1 MTTQTPPDVPAN
13 LSTDPVPASTA
24 TLEQLESETPGGS
37 ELGTHDPYLA
47 LRHPA
52 FRLFLAGST
61 LMLVGQQMQTA
72 AVQWE
77 VTVRTGAA
85 HAAWALSMVGLVG
98 ALPVIALALPAG
110 QLADKVDR
118 KVLTVVTLLLSAVC
132 SIGLAALSVRQA
144 PVAYTY
150 AVLLAA
156 ATVWAIGGPARST
169 MLAGIVPIELFNN
182 ATTWNSSA
190 IQLACMGGPALA
202 GGLIA
207 LGAMHALDPAAV
219 AAQVRYVPLVYVVDA
234 ACSLAYA
241 AMLAGVV
248 VRPPDVRKEPATLK
262 TLLAGIRFVTVNRI
276 ILATMTLDLF
286 AVLLGGAVY
295 LLPVYATQV
304 LHVGAVGYGWMRAA
318 PAIGAFCMAMVLA
331 HRPPMKRAGLS
342 LLWAVAGFGV
352 ATIIFGLSHN
362 LLLSLAMLFLT
373 GALDNVSVVVRWTL
387 VQVLTP
393 DAMRGRVMAVN
404 NVFIGASNELGGFES
419 GAIASVVGPFWSVV
433 GGGIGTILVVIA
445 TAIVFPAVRKF
456 GSLQDAR
463 PIEETPE
470 HPNAAADAAA
480 PI

>member
-1 MTTQTPPDVPAN
+1 MRDPSQTPSDTAN
-13 LSTDPVPASTA
+13 LSADPGPTSTA
-24 TLEQLESETPGGS
+24 TLTQLERETPGGS
-37 ELGTHDPYLA
+37 ESTGHDPYLA
-47 LRHPA
+47 LRTPA
-52 FRLFLAGST
+52 FRRYALGST

-77 VTVRTGAA
+77 VTVRTGAE

-98 ALPVIALALPAG
+98 ALPVILLALPAG

-118 KVLTVVTLLLSAVC
+118 KWLTVVTLLLSALC
-132 SIGLAALSVRQA
+132 SVGLAVLSIHQS
-144 PVAYTY
+144 PVVYTY

-169 MLAGIVPIELFNN
+169 LLTGIVPVEVFNN
-182 ATTWNSSA
+182 ATTWGSSF

-202 GGLIA
+202 GFIIA
-207 LGAMHALDPAAV
+207 LGAMHMRDPAAV
-219 AAQVRYVPLVYVVDA
+219 AAQVRAVPWVYFADA
-234 ACSLAYA
+234 ACGLAYA
-241 AMLAGVV
+241 ALLLGVV
-248 VRPPDVRKEPATLK
+248 VRPMENRKEPATLR

-304 LHVGAVGYGWMRAA
+304 LHVGAVGYGWLRAA
-318 PAIGAFCMAMVLA
+318 PAIGAFSMAMVLA

-342 LLWAVAGFGV
+342 LLLAVAGFGV
-352 ATIIFGLSHN
+352 ATIIFGVSRSLP
-362 LLLSLAMLFLT
+362 LSLVMLFLT
-373 GALDNVSVVVRWTL
+373 GALDNISVVVRWTL

-419 GAIASVVGPFWSVV
+419 GALASAVGPFWSVV
-433 GGGIGTILVVIA
+433 GGGIGTIIVVIA
-445 TAIVFPAVRKF
+445 TAIVFPAVRRF
-456 GSLQDAR
+456 GSLEDAR
-463 PIEETPE
+463 PIETPGAE
-470 HPNAAADAAA
+470 GFPVMIAQDT
-480 PI
+480 